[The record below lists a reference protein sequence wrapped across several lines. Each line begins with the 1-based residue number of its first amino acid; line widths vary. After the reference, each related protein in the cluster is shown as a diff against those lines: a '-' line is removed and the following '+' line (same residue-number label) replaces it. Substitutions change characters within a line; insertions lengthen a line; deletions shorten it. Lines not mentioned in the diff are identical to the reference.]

1 MVSRRKR
8 DDFEFMPD
16 VEAAARRG
24 ASRFAFLL
32 TALSVLAVAALVGW
46 ADRAVLDEITRGD
59 GRVVPSSRTQI
70 IQNLEGGILA
80 AVQVR
85 EGDIVEKGDVLV
97 RIENKAAQTAY
108 RETRSRYL
116 TLVARIAR
124 LEAELAGRAITFPKA
139 VLEEAPAA
147 IADQKALFVAR
158 RQRLDSEV
166 RMAKAQADQRRQEIV
181 ELRSRRKQSEKTLAI
196 TREEHRIT
204 EPLVAEGVMSKIT
217 LLRLDR
223 EISTFEGELEAARL
237 GIPRAHKALEE
248 ARERIRAV
256 RIAFTAEATESLNLQ
271 RAELKPLAETMSA
284 GADRVTRTEVRSP
297 VRGTV
302 KDIKL
307 STIGGVIRPGQDIM
321 EIVPLDDTLL
331 IEARV
336 RPADIAF
343 LRPDQPAAVK
353 ITAYDYSIYGSL
365 KSRVERISADT
376 IEDERGDRFYRV
388 RLRTETNSFMRNGVR
403 LPIIPGMTATVEI
416 MTGEK
421 SVLDYLLKPILKA
434 KERALRER

>member
-1 MVSRRKR
+1 
-8 DDFEFMPD
+8 
-16 VEAAARRG
+16 
-24 ASRFAFLL
+24 
-32 TALSVLAVAALVGW
+32 
-46 ADRAVLDEITRGD
+46 
-59 GRVVPSSRTQI
+59 
-70 IQNLEGGILA
+70 
-80 AVQVR
+80 
-85 EGDIVEKGDVLV
+85 
-97 RIENKAAQTAY
+97 
-108 RETRSRYL
+108 
-116 TLVARIAR
+116 
-124 LEAELAGRAITFPKA
+124 
-139 VLEEAPAA
+139 
-147 IADQKALFVAR
+147 
-158 RQRLDSEV
+158 
-166 RMAKAQADQRRQEIV
+166 MAKAQADQRRQEIA

-271 RAELKPLAETMSA
+271 RAELEPLAETMSA